1 MANGVVHTNPPTT
14 NNQQADKIL
23 GEEGPT
29 ENQWGINKER
39 EDHTVKIQEKETQR
53 DKPGIWGSPRAI
65 CQFQNTAGRASVRLR
80 EAGRQKPKSK
90 VHLISPTDQ
99 ALQGRH
105 PGIRMN
111 RRQTSSVPETELG

>member
-1 MANGVVHTNPPTT
+1 MANGVVHTKPPTT

-29 ENQWGINKER
+29 ENQWGANKER

-65 CQFQNTAGRASVRLR
+65 CQFGNTAGRASVRLR
-80 EAGRQKPKSK
+80 EAGRQKPKSTA
-90 VHLISPTDQ
+90 HLISPTDR
-99 ALQGRH
+99 ALQGLH

-111 RRQTSSVPETELG
+111 QRQTSSVPETELG